1 MKTSTEHYSTGYW
14 STGDRSTGHYSTG
27 DYSTGNWSI
36 SDHSTGH
43 FSTEDYSG
51 FGCFDKP
58 CTVEQWN
65 SAIKPNWLYFD
76 LTEWVNESE
85 MTEDEKK
92 NNPCYKTTG
101 GYLKVYDYKEA
112 FQKSYNSAS
121 RKQQL
126 LIKNIPNFDAEKFF
140 KISGIRVD
148 EEVEELT
155 MEEICKRLG
164 KNIKIK
170 K

>member
-1 MKTSTEHYSTGYW
+1 MKTSTGDYSTGDYSTGDR
-14 STGDRSTGHYSTG
+14 STGDRSTGHWSTSNYS
-27 DYSTGNWSI
+27 S
-36 SDHSTGH
+36 GH

-65 SAIKPNWLYFD
+65 SAIKPDWLYFD

-92 NNPCYKTTG
+92 NNPSYKTTG
-101 GYLKVYDYKEA
+101 GYLKVRDYKDA
-112 FQKSYNSAS
+112 FQKSYNSAN
-121 RKQQL
+121 REEQL
-126 LIKNIPNFDAEKFF
+126 LIKNLPNFDAEKFF
-140 KISGIRVD
+140 QISGIRVD
-148 EEVEELT
+148 EDVEELT

-164 KNIKIK
+164 KNVKIK